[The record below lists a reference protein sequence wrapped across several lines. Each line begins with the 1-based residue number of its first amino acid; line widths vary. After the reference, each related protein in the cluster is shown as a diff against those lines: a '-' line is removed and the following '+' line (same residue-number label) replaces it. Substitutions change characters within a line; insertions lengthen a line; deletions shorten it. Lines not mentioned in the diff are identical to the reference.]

1 MFDKLLIANRGA
13 IACRILRTLRTL
25 QVKGVAVYSE
35 ADAASLH
42 LMQADEAHSLGEG
55 GAAGTYLA
63 VDKILAIAKASGAKA
78 IHPGYGFLSEN
89 AAFAQAC
96 EDAGIAFVGPT
107 PEQLRVFGLK
117 HTARALARQH
127 GVPMLEGT
135 ELLDSLESAI
145 AAAHTI
151 GYPVMLK
158 STAGGGGIGMRVCR
172 SAEEL
177 ADSFE
182 AVKRLGQNNFSDAGV
197 FIEKYIQRARHLEV
211 QVFGDGQGEVLA
223 LGVRDCS
230 VQRRNQKVLEETP
243 APNLP
248 HGMAEELCA
257 AAVKL
262 ARAVDYRS
270 AGTVEFVFDS
280 EDQRFYFL
288 EVNTRLQ
295 VEHGVTEQV
304 WGVDLVSWM
313 VQLAAGDLPPLD
325 QLQAGLKP
333 VGHAIQA
340 RLYAEDPGRD
350 FQPCPGLLT
359 AADFPPADGRKLRID
374 TWVEA
379 GCEIPPYFD
388 PMIAK
393 LISWAPT
400 REDASAGL
408 IDALNETRLYGVET
422 NRDYLR
428 QIIADAPFASGQPW
442 TRCLEDL
449 VYHAD
454 TFEVLSGGTQTSV
467 QDYPGRLGY
476 WAVGVPP
483 SGPMDSRALRQGNGL
498 LGNPEGCA
506 ALEVTMS
513 GPLLRFNTD
522 AVVAVT
528 GAHIPITLD
537 GQSCAM
543 NTALFVSAGSTLSLG
558 TIAGAG
564 VRSYLCVRGGL
575 DVPDYLGSKSTFTL
589 GQFGGHGGRALRA
602 GDVLHIAPLV
612 ERSAGRRIA
621 DEALEA
627 LTDVRRMRVIYGP
640 HAAPEYF
647 TEAYIERFFATDWE
661 VHFNSSR
668 TGVRLIGPKPE
679 WVRSDGGEAGLHPSN
694 IHDNPY
700 AIGAVDFTGDM
711 PVILGPDGPS
721 LGGFVCP
728 VTIIEADLW
737 QLGQLKAGDKVRFTP
752 VSVEACHAERCGS
765 ALANEGYSPD
775 AENPSTAPDSS
786 RTSPLLQGTAN
797 SRGSELA
804 REGYS
809 PDAENPSTAT
819 PSSRA
824 SSLPQGTANSRRSEL
839 VREGYSPDAENPSTA
854 TPSSRA
860 SSLPQ
865 GNANFHRSELVR
877 EGYIPDAENPSTA
890 TPSSRASSLPQG
902 TANFRRSEL
911 AREGYI
917 PDAENPSTAPA
928 SSRASSLPQGT
939 ANFRGSELAREGHIP
954 DAENP
959 SAATP
964 SSRASSLPQG
974 TANFRRSELVR
985 EVYSPDAENPSTAT
999 PSSRASQIPQSTAN
1013 FRGSELAREGH
1024 IPDAENPSAATPS
1037 SRASSLPQGTANFRR
1052 SELVRESYSPD
1063 AENPSTV
1070 EDSSRTSPLLQG
1082 TANSRDSEV
1091 VRIEDLPSPVILDI
1105 GQDDKRLV
1113 ARLSGD
1119 THLLLE
1125 IGAPEL
1131 DLVLRLRGHAL
1142 MLALEA
1148 KALAGVIDLTPGI
1161 RSLQVHYR
1169 PEQLP
1174 LWQLLDIVAGE
1185 WDAVCAAKDL
1195 QVASRIVHLP
1205 LSWDDP
1211 ACQLAIEKYMTTV
1224 RKDAPWCPSNLEF
1237 IRRINDLPNLDEVQ
1251 RTVFDASYLV
1261 MGLGDVYLGA
1271 PVATPLDPRHRLVTT
1286 KYNPARTWTA
1296 ENSVGI
1302 GGAYMCVYGMEGPG
1316 GYQFVGRTL
1325 QMWNRYRDVAA
1336 FEGKPW
1342 LLRFF
1347 DQIRFYPVS
1356 ADELVRIRRDFP
1368 LGRFAL
1374 NIEHSTL
1381 NLADYQAFLSREAE
1395 GIEAFRAQQNAAFNA
1410 ERERWIANGQADFQS
1425 DEGVTPNTEEQPLQ
1439 PGQQGVDSH
1448 IAGNL
1453 WQVQVQ
1459 PGDHVEAGDVL
1470 VILESMKME
1479 IPLLAPIAGVVQDVR
1494 VQPGSAVRAGQRVVV
1509 LSAD

>member
-145 AAAHTI
+145 AAARTI

-262 ARAVDYRS
+262 ARAVNYRS

-280 EDQRFYFL
+280 DDQRFYFL

-359 AADFPPADGRKLRID
+359 AADFPPADGRTLRID

-393 LISWAPT
+393 LIRWAPT

-498 LGNPEGCA
+498 LGNAEGCA
-506 ALEVTMS
+506 ALEITMS

-528 GAHIPITLD
+528 GAHIPITVD

-543 NTALFVSAGSTLSLG
+543 NTALLVHAGSTLSLG

-612 ERSAGRRIA
+612 ERSAGQQIA

-627 LTDVRRMRVIYGP
+627 LTDIRRMRVIYGP

-679 WVRSDGGEAGLHPSN
+679 WVRADGGEAGLHPSN

-737 QLGQLKAGDKVRFTP
+737 QLGQLKAGDKVRFHP
-752 VSVEACHAERCGS
+752 VSVEACHA
-765 ALANEGYSPD
+765 AMN
-775 AENPSTAPDSS
+775 STSHWKN
-786 RTSPLLQGTAN
+786 T
-797 SRGSELA
+797 RGSELA
-804 REGYS
+804 RESYIPYTENPSTVPTSSRASSLPQGTTNSRRSELVREGYIPHTENPS
-809 PDAENPSTAT
+809 TVPPSSRASSLPQGTTNSRRSELVREGYIPDAVNPSTAT

-839 VREGYSPDAENPSTA
+839 VREGYIPDAVNPSTATPSSRASSLPQSTTNSRRSELVREGYIPDPENTSAVPTSSRVSSLPQGTANSRRSELVREGYIPDAVNPSTA

-865 GNANFHRSELVR
+865 GIANSRRSELVR
-877 EGYIPDAENPSTA
+877 EGYIPDPENPSTA

-902 TANFRRSEL
+902 TANSC
-911 AREGYI
+911 G
-917 PDAENPSTAPA
+917 
-928 SSRASSLPQGT
+928 
-939 ANFRGSELAREGHIP
+939 
-954 DAENP
+954 
-959 SAATP
+959 
-964 SSRASSLPQG
+964 
-974 TANFRRSELVR
+974 
-985 EVYSPDAENPSTAT
+985 
-999 PSSRASQIPQSTAN
+999 
-1013 FRGSELAREGH
+1013 
-1024 IPDAENPSAATPS
+1024 
-1037 SRASSLPQGTANFRR
+1037 
-1052 SELVRESYSPD
+1052 
-1063 AENPSTV
+1063 
-1070 EDSSRTSPLLQG
+1070 
-1082 TANSRDSEV
+1082 SEV
-1091 VRIEDLPSPVILDI
+1091 VRIEDLPSPIILDI

-1174 LWQLLDIVAGE
+1174 LRQLLDIVAGE

-1356 ADELVRIRRDFP
+1356 ADELLRIRRDFP

-1381 NLADYQAFLSREAE
+1381 NLTDYQAFLSREAE
-1395 GIEAFRAQQNAAFNA
+1395 GITAFRAQQNAAFNA
-1410 ERERWIANGQADFQS
+1410 ERERWIANGQADFES
-1425 DEGVTPNTEEQPLQ
+1425 DEGVAPNTEAQPLQ

-1459 PGDHVEAGDVL
+1459 PGDRVEAGDVL

-1494 VQPGSAVRAGQRVVV
+1494 VQPGSAIRAGQRVVV
-1509 LSAD
+1509 LAAD

>member
-63 VDKILAIAKASGAKA
+63 MDKILAIAKASGARA

-135 ELLDSLESAI
+135 EMLDSVESAI
-145 AAAHTI
+145 AAARDI

-248 HGMAEELCA
+248 DGMADELCA
-257 AAVKL
+257 AAIKL
-262 ARAVDYRS
+262 ARAVNYRS
-270 AGTVEFVFDS
+270 AGTLEFVFDS

-313 VQLAAGDLPPLD
+313 VQLAAGDLPPLE

-333 VGHAIQA
+333 SGHAIQA

-359 AADFPPADGRKLRID
+359 AVNFPPADGHALRID

-393 LISWAPT
+393 LISWAQT
-400 REDASAGL
+400 REQASTGL

-428 QIIADAPFASGQPW
+428 QIIADTPFSSGQPW
-442 TRCLEDL
+442 TRCLEGL

-498 LGNPEGCA
+498 LGNAEGCA
-506 ALEVTMS
+506 ALEITMS

-522 AVVAVT
+522 AVIAVT
-528 GAHIPITLD
+528 GAQIPITLD
-537 GQSCAM
+537 GEPRAM
-543 NTALFVSAGSTLSLG
+543 NTALLVCAGSTLALG

-575 DVPDYLGSKSTFTL
+575 EMPDYLGSKSTFTL

-612 ERSAGRRIA
+612 DRSAGQRIA
-621 DEALEA
+621 DDALEA
-627 LTDVRRMRVIYGP
+627 LPDIRRIRVIYGP

-647 TEAYIERFFATDWE
+647 TEAYIETFFATDWE

-679 WVRSDGGEAGLHPSN
+679 WVRADGGEAGLHPSN

-737 QLGQLKAGDKVRFTP
+737 QLGQLKAGDKVRFYP

-765 ALANEGYSPD
+765 ELVREGYIPD
-775 AENPSTAPDSS
+775 AVNTSTVPPSS
-786 RTSPLLQGTAN
+786 RTSPLLQGTA
-797 SRGSELA
+797 R
-804 REGYS
+804 
-809 PDAENPSTAT
+809 
-819 PSSRA
+819 
-824 SSLPQGTANSRRSEL
+824 
-839 VREGYSPDAENPSTA
+839 
-854 TPSSRA
+854 
-860 SSLPQ
+860 
-865 GNANFHRSELVR
+865 
-877 EGYIPDAENPSTA
+877 
-890 TPSSRASSLPQG
+890 
-902 TANFRRSEL
+902 
-911 AREGYI
+911 
-917 PDAENPSTAPA
+917 
-928 SSRASSLPQGT
+928 
-939 ANFRGSELAREGHIP
+939 
-954 DAENP
+954 
-959 SAATP
+959 
-964 SSRASSLPQG
+964 
-974 TANFRRSELVR
+974 
-985 EVYSPDAENPSTAT
+985 
-999 PSSRASQIPQSTAN
+999 
-1013 FRGSELAREGH
+1013 
-1024 IPDAENPSAATPS
+1024 
-1037 SRASSLPQGTANFRR
+1037 
-1052 SELVRESYSPD
+1052 
-1063 AENPSTV
+1063 
-1070 EDSSRTSPLLQG
+1070 LQG
-1082 TANSRDSEV
+1082 TANSCGCEA

-1148 KALAGVIDLTPGI
+1148 KQLGGVIDLTPGI

-1174 LWQLLDIVAGE
+1174 LRQLLDIVAGE

-1356 ADELVRIRRDFP
+1356 ADELLRIRRDFP
-1368 LGRFAL
+1368 LGRFDL

-1381 NLADYQAFLSREAE
+1381 NMADYQAFLTREAE
-1395 GIEAFRAQQNAAFNA
+1395 GITAFRAQQQSAFNA

-1425 DEGVTPNTEEQPLQ
+1425 DEGVAPNTEELPLQ
-1439 PGQQGVDSH
+1439 TGQQGVDSH

-1459 PGDHVEAGDVL
+1459 PGERVEAGDVL

-1479 IPLLAPIAGVVQDVR
+1479 IPLLAPVAGVVQEVR

-1509 LSAD
+1509 LAAD

>member
-1 MFDKLLIANRGA
+1 MFEKILIANRGA
-13 IACRILRTLRTL
+13 IACRILRTINVLKA
-25 QVKGVAVYSE
+25 KGIAVYSE

-42 LMQADEAHSLGEG
+42 ISQAAEAHSLGEG
-55 GAAGTYLA
+55 AASATYLA
-63 VDKILAIAKASGAKA
+63 VEKILTIAKQSGATA

-89 AAFAQAC
+89 AAFAEAC
-96 EDAGIAFVGPT
+96 EAQGIAFIGPT

-135 ELLDSLESAI
+135 DLLDSLDCALSA
-145 AAAHTI
+145 AEQV

-172 SAEEL
+172 SASEL
-177 ADSFE
+177 SESFE

-197 FIEKYIQRARHLEV
+197 FIEKYIERARHLEV
-211 QVFGDGQGEVLA
+211 QVFGDGCGEVIA

-248 HGMAEELCA
+248 EGMADELCA
-257 AAVKL
+257 AAIKL
-262 ARAVDYRS
+262 AQAVNYRS

-280 EDQRFYFL
+280 EAQRFYFL

-304 WGVDLVSWM
+304 WDVDLVRWM
-313 VQLAAGDLPPLD
+313 IELAAGDLPPLNELY
-325 QLQAGLKP
+325 QGLEP
-333 VGHAIQA
+333 QGHAIQA

-350 FQPCPGLLT
+350 FQPSPGLLT
-359 AADFPPADGRKLRID
+359 AVQFPPANGVELRID

-379 GCEIPPYFD
+379 GVEIPPYFD

-393 LISWAPT
+393 LIAWAPS
-400 REDASAGL
+400 REQARAEL
-408 IDALNETRLYGVET
+408 HQALGDSLLYGVET

-428 QIIADAPFASGQPW
+428 QILLDAPFASGQPW
-442 TRCLEDL
+442 TRCLENL
-449 VYHAD
+449 LYHAN
-454 TFEVLSGGTQTSV
+454 TFEVLSAGTQTSV

-483 SGPMDSRALRQGNGL
+483 SGPMDSRALRLGNRL
-498 LGNPEGCA
+498 LGNEQGAA
-506 ALEVTMS
+506 ALEITMS
-513 GPLLRFNTD
+513 GPILRFNCD

-528 GAHIPITLD
+528 GAPIALTLD
-537 GQSCAM
+537 AEPVPM
-543 NTALFVSAGSTLSLG
+543 NTALL
-558 TIAGAG
+558 IPAGATLQLG
-564 VRSYLCVRGGL
+564 SISGAGARSYLCLRGGVQ
-575 DVPDYLGSKSTFTL
+575 VPDYLGSKSTFTL

-602 GDVLHIAPLV
+602 GDVLHVPALADH
-612 ERSAGRRIA
+612 SAGQQLAEQHIT
-621 DEALEA
+621 ALPG
-627 LTDVRRMRVIYGP
+627 VRQIRVIYGP
-640 HAAPEYF
+640 HGAPEYF
-647 TEAYIERFFATDWE
+647 SENYIATFFATQWE

-679 WVRSDGGEAGLHPSN
+679 WVREDGGEAGLHPSN

-728 VTIIEADLW
+728 VTVIEADLW
-737 QLGQLKAGDKVRFTP
+737 QLGQLKAGDKIQFIP
-752 VSVEACHAERCGS
+752 VSLADARDL
-765 ALANEGYSPD
+765 ALKWD
-775 AENPSTAPDSS
+775 APC
-786 RTSPLLQGTAN
+786 
-797 SRGSELA
+797 GSELA
-804 REGYS
+804 SGARS
-809 PDAENPSTAT
+809 DTAST
-819 PSSRA
+819 SSLA
-824 SSLPQGTANSRRSEL
+824 SQLPQGI
-839 VREGYSPDAENPSTA
+839 V
-854 TPSSRA
+854 
-860 SSLPQ
+860 
-865 GNANFHRSELVR
+865 
-877 EGYIPDAENPSTA
+877 
-890 TPSSRASSLPQG
+890 
-902 TANFRRSEL
+902 
-911 AREGYI
+911 
-917 PDAENPSTAPA
+917 
-928 SSRASSLPQGT
+928 
-939 ANFRGSELAREGHIP
+939 
-954 DAENP
+954 
-959 SAATP
+959 
-964 SSRASSLPQG
+964 
-974 TANFRRSELVR
+974 
-985 EVYSPDAENPSTAT
+985 
-999 PSSRASQIPQSTAN
+999 
-1013 FRGSELAREGH
+1013 
-1024 IPDAENPSAATPS
+1024 
-1037 SRASSLPQGTANFRR
+1037 
-1052 SELVRESYSPD
+1052 
-1063 AENPSTV
+1063 
-1070 EDSSRTSPLLQG
+1070 
-1082 TANSRDSEV
+1082 
-1091 VRIEDLPSPVILDI
+1091 SPVVLEL
-1105 GQDDKRLV
+1105 GQGDRRLV
-1113 ARLSGD
+1113 GRVSGD

-1131 DLVLRLRGHAL
+1131 DLVLRFRAHAL
-1142 MLALEA
+1142 MQALESQ
-1148 KALAGVIDLTPGI
+1148 ALHGVIDLTPGI
-1161 RSLQVHYR
+1161 RSLQVHYQ

-1174 LWQLLDIVAGE
+1174 LADLLGIIAGK

-1195 QVASRIVHLP
+1195 QVPSRIVHLP

-1325 QMWNRYRDVAA
+1325 QMWNRYREVAA
-1336 FEGKPW
+1336 FDGKPW

-1356 ADELVRIRRDFP
+1356 AEELLRIRRDFP
-1368 LGRFAL
+1368 LGRFDL
-1374 NIEHSTL
+1374 NIEHSQL
-1381 NLADYQAFLSREAE
+1381 NLADYQAFLCKEAQ
-1395 GIEAFRAQQNAAFNA
+1395 GISAFRAQQQGAFKA
-1410 ERERWIANGQADFQS
+1410 ERERWIASGQAHFDS
-1425 DEGVTPNTEEQPLQ
+1425 EEAVPDASEEAPLQ
-1439 PGQQGVDSH
+1439 SGEHSVDSH

-1453 WQVQVQ
+1453 WQVQVETGQ
-1459 PGDHVEAGDVL
+1459 RVAAGDVL

-1479 IPLLAPIAGVVQDVR
+1479 IPVLAPLAGVVREIR

-1509 LSAD
+1509 LELD

>member
-25 QVKGVAVYSE
+25 NVGGVAVYAE

-42 LMQADEAHSLGEG
+42 IQQANEAFSLGDG
-55 GAAGTYLA
+55 PAAQTYLV
-63 VDKILAIAKASGAKA
+63 VDKILAAAKASGAKA

-89 AAFAQAC
+89 AAFAEAC
-96 EDAGIAFVGPT
+96 EAAGIAFVGPT

-117 HTARALARQH
+117 HTARALAKQH

-135 ELLDSLESAI
+135 ELLENLD
-145 AAAHTI
+145 AALVAGEQV

-172 SAEEL
+172 SAAEL
-177 ADSFE
+177 SETFE
-182 AVKRLGQNNFSDAGV
+182 AVKRLGQNNFSDSGV

-248 HGMAEELCA
+248 AGMADELCA
-257 AAVKL
+257 AAIKL
-262 ARAVDYRS
+262 AKAVNYRS
-270 AGTVEFVFDS
+270 AGTVEFVYDS
-280 EDQRFYFL
+280 EAERFYFL

-304 WGVDLVSWM
+304 WGVDLVRWM
-313 VQLAAGDLPPLD
+313 IELAAGDLPPLSE
-325 QLQAGLKP
+325 LAKGLKP
-333 VGHAIQA
+333 SGHAIQA

-350 FQPCPGLLT
+350 FQPSPGLLT
-359 AADFPPADGRKLRID
+359 AVQFPEADGKALRID

-393 LISWAPT
+393 LITWAPT
-400 REDASAGL
+400 RDEASNALDQALAG
-408 IDALNETRLYGVET
+408 TQLYGVEC

-428 QIIADAPFASGQPW
+428 QILGDAPFASGKPW
-442 TRCLEDL
+442 TRCLEKL
-449 VYHAD
+449 VYQAA
-454 TFEVLSGGTQTSV
+454 TFEVLSAGTQTSV

-483 SGPMDSRALRQGNGL
+483 SGPMDDRALRLGNRL
-498 LGNPEGCA
+498 LGNDEGAA
-506 ALEVTMS
+506 ALEITMS
-513 GPLLRFNTD
+513 GPLLRFNCD

-528 GAHIPITLD
+528 GAEIPLSVD
-537 GQSCAM
+537 GVEQPM
-543 NTALFVSAGSTLSLG
+543 NTALLIAAGSTLSLG
-558 TIAGAG
+558 TIAGSGA
-564 VRSYLCVRGGL
+564 RSYLSIRGGIQ
-575 DVPDYLGSKSTFTL
+575 VPDYLGSKSTFTL
-589 GQFGGHGGRALRA
+589 GQFGGHAGRALRA
-602 GDVLHIAPLV
+602 GDVLHLLPLANR
-612 ERSAGRRIA
+612 EAGA
-621 DEALEA
+621 QLPAELCPALPA
-627 LTDVRRMRVIYGP
+627 VRELRVIYGP
-640 HAAPEYF
+640 HGAPEYF
-647 TEAYIERFFATDWE
+647 TPGYVDRFLATDWE

-679 WVRSDGGEAGLHPSN
+679 WVRDSGGEAGLHPSN

-721 LGGFVCP
+721 LGGFVCL

-737 QLGQLKAGDKVRFTP
+737 QLGQLKAGDKVRFVP
-752 VSVEACHAERCGS
+752 VDIATARELAQSNAREYAE
-765 ALANEGYSPD
+765 L
-775 AENPSTAPDSS
+775 TLV
-786 RTSPLLQGTAN
+786 SPLPLAGEGPGERVLENAQSPSPQPSPING
-797 SRGSELA
+797 RGSRSVLA
-804 REGYS
+804 S
-809 PDAENPSTAT
+809 PI
-819 PSSRA
+819 
-824 SSLPQGTANSRRSEL
+824 
-839 VREGYSPDAENPSTA
+839 V
-854 TPSSRA
+854 
-860 SSLPQ
+860 
-865 GNANFHRSELVR
+865 
-877 EGYIPDAENPSTA
+877 
-890 TPSSRASSLPQG
+890 
-902 TANFRRSEL
+902 
-911 AREGYI
+911 
-917 PDAENPSTAPA
+917 
-928 SSRASSLPQGT
+928 
-939 ANFRGSELAREGHIP
+939 
-954 DAENP
+954 
-959 SAATP
+959 
-964 SSRASSLPQG
+964 
-974 TANFRRSELVR
+974 
-985 EVYSPDAENPSTAT
+985 
-999 PSSRASQIPQSTAN
+999 
-1013 FRGSELAREGH
+1013 
-1024 IPDAENPSAATPS
+1024 
-1037 SRASSLPQGTANFRR
+1037 
-1052 SELVRESYSPD
+1052 
-1063 AENPSTV
+1063 
-1070 EDSSRTSPLLQG
+1070 
-1082 TANSRDSEV
+1082 
-1091 VRIEDLPSPVILDI
+1091 LDI
-1105 GQDDKRLV
+1105 GEADTRLV

-1131 DLVLRLRGHAL
+1131 DLVLRFRGHAL
-1142 MLALEA
+1142 MQALEA
-1148 KALAGVIDLTPGI
+1148 KGLDGVIDLTPGI
-1161 RSLQVHYR
+1161 RSLQVHYQ
-1169 PEQLP
+1169 PETLALQT
-1174 LWQLLDIVAGE
+1174 LLDIVAGE

-1195 QVASRIVHLP
+1195 KVPSRIVHLP

-1237 IRRINDLPNLDEVQ
+1237 IRRINDLPNLDEVY

-1325 QMWNRYRDVAA
+1325 QMWNRYREVDA
-1336 FEGKPW
+1336 FDGKPW

-1356 ADELVRIRRDFP
+1356 ADELLRIRRDFP
-1368 LGRFAL
+1368 LGRFDL
-1374 NIEHSTL
+1374 RIEESEL
-1381 NLADYQAFLSREAE
+1381 ALADYQQFLTDEAD
-1395 GIEAFRAQQNAAFNA
+1395 GIAAFRDQQRTAFAA
-1410 ERERWIANGQADFQS
+1410 ERQRWIDSGQAHFES
-1425 DEGVTPNTEEQPLQ
+1425 DEGVAEVTEDAPLEA
-1439 PGQQGVDSH
+1439 GQHSVDSH

-1453 WQVQVQ
+1453 WQVQVEA
-1459 PGDHVEAGDVL
+1459 GARVEAGDVL

-1479 IPLLAPIAGVVQDVR
+1479 IPLTAPMAGTVREVR
-1494 VQPGSAVRAGQRVVV
+1494 VQPGSPVRAGQRVVV
-1509 LSAD
+1509 LEEA

>member
-1 MFDKLLIANRGA
+1 MRRLINSGTARFPSRNRARLGFRGYAMFDKLLIANRGA

-145 AAAHTI
+145 AAARTI

-359 AADFPPADGRKLRID
+359 AADFPPADGRSLRID

-428 QIIADAPFASGQPW
+428 QIIVDAPFASGQPW

-506 ALEVTMS
+506 ALEITMS

-537 GQSCAM
+537 GQACAM

-612 ERSAGRRIA
+612 ERSAGQRIA

-647 TEAYIERFFATDWE
+647 TEAYVERFFATDWE

-679 WVRSDGGEAGLHPSN
+679 WVRADGGEAGLHPSN

-737 QLGQLKAGDKVRFTP
+737 QLGQLKAGDRVRFTP

-765 ALANEGYSPD
+765 ALAREGYIPD
-775 AENPSTAPDSS
+775 AEI
-786 RTSPLLQGTAN
+786 
-797 SRGSELA
+797 
-804 REGYS
+804 
-809 PDAENPSTAT
+809 PSTAT

-824 SSLPQGTANSRRSEL
+824 SSLPQGTANSSRSEL

-854 TPSSRA
+854 TP
-860 SSLPQ
+860 
-865 GNANFHRSELVR
+865 
-877 EGYIPDAENPSTA
+877 
-890 TPSSRASSLPQG
+890 
-902 TANFRRSEL
+902 
-911 AREGYI
+911 
-917 PDAENPSTAPA
+917 
-928 SSRASSLPQGT
+928 
-939 ANFRGSELAREGHIP
+939 
-954 DAENP
+954 
-959 SAATP
+959 
-964 SSRASSLPQG
+964 
-974 TANFRRSELVR
+974 
-985 EVYSPDAENPSTAT
+985 
-999 PSSRASQIPQSTAN
+999 
-1013 FRGSELAREGH
+1013 
-1024 IPDAENPSAATPS
+1024 
-1037 SRASSLPQGTANFRR
+1037 
-1052 SELVRESYSPD
+1052 
-1063 AENPSTV
+1063 
-1070 EDSSRTSPLLQG
+1070 SSRTSPLLQG

-1224 RKDAPWCPSNLEF
+1224 RKDTPWCPSNLEF

-1381 NLADYQAFLSREAE
+1381 NLVDYQAFLSREAE

>member
-1 MFDKLLIANRGA
+1 MRRQFNSGTARFPARNRARLGFRGYAMFDKLLIANRGA

-25 QVKGVAVYSE
+25 QVKGVAVYCE

-63 VDKILAIAKASGAKA
+63 VDKILAIAKASGANA

-96 EDAGIAFVGPT
+96 EDVGIAFVGPT

-127 GVPMLEGT
+127 GVPLLEGT

-145 AAAHTI
+145 VAARDI

-248 HGMAEELCA
+248 EGMADELCA
-257 AAVKL
+257 AAIKL
-262 ARAVDYRS
+262 AKAVNYRS

-304 WGVDLVSWM
+304 WGVDLVGWM
-313 VQLAAGDLPPLD
+313 VQLAAGDLPPLG
-325 QLQAGLKP
+325 QLQASLQP

-359 AADFPPADGRKLRID
+359 AVNFPPADGQALRID

-400 REDASAGL
+400 RDQASAGL
-408 IDALNETRLYGVET
+408 AAALHETRLYGVET

-428 QIIADAPFASGQPW
+428 QIIEDVPFASGQPW
-442 TRCLEDL
+442 TRCLEGL

-483 SGPMDSRALRQGNGL
+483 SGPMDSRALRQGNRL
-498 LGNPEGCA
+498 LGNAEGCA
-506 ALEVTMS
+506 ALEITMS

-522 AVVAVT
+522 AVIAVT
-528 GAHIPITLD
+528 GAHVPITLD
-537 GQSCAM
+537 GEPCAM
-543 NTALFVSAGSTLSLG
+543 NTALLVGAGSTLALG
-558 TIAGAG
+558 TIEGAG

-589 GQFGGHGGRALRA
+589 GQFGGHGGRALRT
-602 GDVLHIAPLV
+602 GDVLHIEPLV
-612 ERSAGRRIA
+612 DHSAGQRMA
-621 DEALEA
+621 DEELDALKE
-627 LTDVRRMRVIYGP
+627 VRQIRVIYGP

-647 TEAYIERFFATDWE
+647 TEAYIETFFATDWE

-679 WVRSDGGEAGLHPSN
+679 WVRADGGEAGLHPSN

-737 QLGQLKAGDKVRFTP
+737 QLGQLKAGDRVRFYP
-752 VSVEACHAERCGS
+752 VSVEACHAAMNSQGPLNTRGS
-765 ALANEGYSPD
+765 GPGDASLVRESKLPD
-775 AENPSTAPDSS
+775 TKNTSDVPPHS
-786 RTSPLLQGTAN
+786 RTSPLPQGIAN
-797 SRGSELA
+797 NTCGSELA
-804 REGYS
+804 REGNLPDTVNASDVPTHSRTS
-809 PDAENPSTAT
+809 P
-819 PSSRA
+819 
-824 SSLPQGTANSRRSEL
+824 LPQGPLNTC
-839 VREGYSPDAENPSTA
+839 G
-854 TPSSRA
+854 
-860 SSLPQ
+860 
-865 GNANFHRSELVR
+865 
-877 EGYIPDAENPSTA
+877 
-890 TPSSRASSLPQG
+890 
-902 TANFRRSEL
+902 SEL
-911 AREGYI
+911 AREGDL
-917 PDAENPSTAPA
+917 PDTENASDVPA
-928 SSRASSLPQGT
+928 SSRASSLP
-939 ANFRGSELAREGHIP
+939 HKV
-954 DAENP
+954 
-959 SAATP
+959 
-964 SSRASSLPQG
+964 AS
-974 TANFRRSELVR
+974 
-985 EVYSPDAENPSTAT
+985 
-999 PSSRASQIPQSTAN
+999 
-1013 FRGSELAREGH
+1013 
-1024 IPDAENPSAATPS
+1024 
-1037 SRASSLPQGTANFRR
+1037 
-1052 SELVRESYSPD
+1052 
-1063 AENPSTV
+1063 
-1070 EDSSRTSPLLQG
+1070 
-1082 TANSRDSEV
+1082 
-1091 VRIEDLPSPVILDI
+1091 LPSPIVLDI
-1105 GQDDKRLV
+1105 GKDDKRLV

-1174 LWQLLDIVAGE
+1174 LDQLLVIIVGE

-1325 QMWNRYRDVAA
+1325 QMWNRYREVAA

-1356 ADELVRIRRDFP
+1356 ADELLRIRRDFP

-1381 NLADYQAFLSREAE
+1381 NLADYQTFLTREAD
-1395 GIEAFRAQQNAAFNA
+1395 GISAFRAQQQGAFNA

-1425 DEGVTPNTEEQPLQ
+1425 DEGVAPYIEELPLHA
-1439 PGQQGVDSH
+1439 GQQGIDSH

-1459 PGDHVEAGDVL
+1459 PGERVEAGDVL

-1479 IPLLAPIAGVVQDVR
+1479 IPLLAPVAGVVQEVR

-1509 LSAD
+1509 LAAD

>member
-63 VDKILAIAKASGAKA
+63 VDKILAIAKASGANA

-89 AAFAQAC
+89 AGFAQAC

-145 AAAHTI
+145 AAAHSI

-262 ARAVDYRS
+262 ARAVNYRS

-359 AADFPPADGRKLRID
+359 AADFPPADGRSLRID

-428 QIIADAPFASGQPW
+428 QIIVDAPFASGQPW

-506 ALEVTMS
+506 ALEITMS

-537 GQSCAM
+537 GQACAM

-602 GDVLHIAPLV
+602 GDVLHIAPLM
-612 ERSAGRRIA
+612 ERSAGQRIA

-679 WVRSDGGEAGLHPSN
+679 WVRADGGEAGLHPSN

-737 QLGQLKAGDKVRFTP
+737 QLGQLKAGDRVRFTA

-765 ALANEGYSPD
+765 ALV
-775 AENPSTAPDSS
+775 
-786 RTSPLLQGTAN
+786 
-797 SRGSELA
+797 
-804 REGYS
+804 REGYI
-809 PDAENPSTAT
+809 PDAANPSTAT
-819 PSSRA
+819 PSSR
-824 SSLPQGTANSRRSEL
+824 
-839 VREGYSPDAENPSTA
+839 
-854 TPSSRA
+854 
-860 SSLPQ
+860 
-865 GNANFHRSELVR
+865 
-877 EGYIPDAENPSTA
+877 
-890 TPSSRASSLPQG
+890 
-902 TANFRRSEL
+902 
-911 AREGYI
+911 
-917 PDAENPSTAPA
+917 
-928 SSRASSLPQGT
+928 
-939 ANFRGSELAREGHIP
+939 
-954 DAENP
+954 
-959 SAATP
+959 
-964 SSRASSLPQG
+964 
-974 TANFRRSELVR
+974 
-985 EVYSPDAENPSTAT
+985 
-999 PSSRASQIPQSTAN
+999 
-1013 FRGSELAREGH
+1013 
-1024 IPDAENPSAATPS
+1024 
-1037 SRASSLPQGTANFRR
+1037 
-1052 SELVRESYSPD
+1052 
-1063 AENPSTV
+1063 
-1070 EDSSRTSPLLQG
+1070 TSPLPQS

-1174 LWQLLDIVAGE
+1174 LRQLLDIVAGE

-1237 IRRINDLPNLDEVQ
+1237 IRRINDLPNLGEVQ

-1336 FEGKPW
+1336 FEDKPW

-1356 ADELVRIRRDFP
+1356 ADELLRIRRDFP

-1395 GIEAFRAQQNAAFNA
+1395 GITAFRAQQNAAFNA

-1425 DEGVTPNTEEQPLQ
+1425 DEGVAPNTEEQPLQ

-1459 PGDHVEAGDVL
+1459 PGDRVEAGDVL

-1509 LSAD
+1509 LAAD